1 MTLSCHSVFEQCP
14 PEVSPVDAWLAL
26 DYFGFPAQDLDI
38 TLADD
43 DPSKM
48 YKAMKFAAFKRT
60 KSAVP
65 KLIDFVKETIQKD
78 CCSSNVSGKGKDR
91 DQNKGHLGF
100 HFLVSALTLLSLVLK
115 FTIFSLTHSWLSRLR
130 RKGHMVAGKTF

>member
-78 CCSSNVSGKGKDR
+78 VKFTLSCHS
-91 DQNKGHLGF
+91 
-100 HFLVSALTLLSLVLK
+100 LTL
-115 FTIFSLTHSWLSRLR
+115 R
-130 RKGHMVAGKTF
+130 